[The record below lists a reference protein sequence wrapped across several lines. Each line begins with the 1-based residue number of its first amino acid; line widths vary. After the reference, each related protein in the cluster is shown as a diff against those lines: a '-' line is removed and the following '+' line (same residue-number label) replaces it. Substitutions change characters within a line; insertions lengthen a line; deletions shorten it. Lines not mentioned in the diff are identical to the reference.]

1 MVDPPLLRFL
11 QLRLSW
17 QEGSREFHS
26 CAPRYRIGT
35 TESGSRMAMQ
45 KKFLVTAEWD
55 GEAGVWVATSDD
67 IPGLVTEAASL
78 DELLKRVLAVAPEL
92 LEDNA
97 HLLEDDSFGAQ
108 LIDMCI
114 VSTLHVVGQ
123 HAH

>member
-1 MVDPPLLRFL
+1 
-11 QLRLSW
+11 
-17 QEGSREFHS
+17 
-26 CAPRYRIGT
+26 
-35 TESGSRMAMQ
+35 MAMQ

-67 IPGLVTEAASL
+67 IPGLVTEAGSL

-97 HLLEDDSFGAQ
+97 HLLADDNFDAQ

-114 VSTLHVVGQ
+114 VSTLRVDGQ